1 MARPRRPLGAGW
13 VPGPGVGPR
22 SLRPRLGKGGHAP
35 PTHRGGVGAAG
46 LRLDRREACEV
57 QRDRPVQG
65 RRRGGSGRG
74 TDVARGGIAARGAA
88 SGRPGARIGDGIRR
102 LLSIPRRPGG
112 WDPRRRDRGHPAR
125 RLAQG
130 PRCHRGGR
138 CGGHRDGAHRPA
150 PLQALITMSRRF
162 GEEGRELSYGTYLK
176 VPELLALRQ
185 RLSKEH
191 DELLFIVAHQAYEL
205 WFKVIL
211 FELEA
216 VRDFIDADDVFTA
229 RHLLH
234 RVCVIEKLL
243 VEQIEVLE
251 TMSPQDFLAFRS
263 KLAPASGFQ
272 SVQFREIEFLS
283 GLKEPKYVALL
294 EATPEEM
301 ARLQRRLEEPSV
313 DDSFRALVKRR
324 GAPSILEVFR
334 DRERHGD
341 LFDLCEALLDH
352 DETFAHWRARHVL
365 MVERQIGSKTG
376 TGGSSGARYLR
387 GTLGKRFYP
396 ELWEVRSQL

>member
-1 MARPRRPLGAGW
+1 
-13 VPGPGVGPR
+13 
-22 SLRPRLGKGGHAP
+22 
-35 PTHRGGVGAAG
+35 
-46 LRLDRREACEV
+46 
-57 QRDRPVQG
+57 
-65 RRRGGSGRG
+65 
-74 TDVARGGIAARGAA
+74 
-88 SGRPGARIGDGIRR
+88 
-102 LLSIPRRPGG
+102 
-112 WDPRRRDRGHPAR
+112 
-125 RLAQG
+125 
-130 PRCHRGGR
+130 
-138 CGGHRDGAHRPA
+138 
-150 PLQALITMSRRF
+150 MSRRF

-176 VPELLALRQ
+176 VPELLALQQ

-272 SVQFREIEFLS
+272 SVQYREIEFLS
-283 GLKEPKYVALL
+283 GLKEPKYVARL
-294 EATPEEM
+294 EASDDEK
-301 ARLQRRLEEPSV
+301 ARLQRRLDETTV
-313 DDSFRALVKRR
+313 DDAFRALVERR
-324 GAPSILEVFR
+324 GSPSLLEIFR
-334 DRERHGD
+334 DRQRHGD
-341 LFDLCEALLDH
+341 LFDLAEALLDH

-365 MVERQIGSKTG
+365 MVERQIGGKTG
-376 TGGSSGARYLR
+376 TGGSTGVQYLR
-387 GTLGKRFYP
+387 TTLDKRFYP

>member
-1 MARPRRPLGAGW
+1 
-13 VPGPGVGPR
+13 
-22 SLRPRLGKGGHAP
+22 
-35 PTHRGGVGAAG
+35 
-46 LRLDRREACEV
+46 
-57 QRDRPVQG
+57 
-65 RRRGGSGRG
+65 
-74 TDVARGGIAARGAA
+74 
-88 SGRPGARIGDGIRR
+88 
-102 LLSIPRRPGG
+102 
-112 WDPRRRDRGHPAR
+112 
-125 RLAQG
+125 
-130 PRCHRGGR
+130 
-138 CGGHRDGAHRPA
+138 
-150 PLQALITMSRRF
+150 MSQRF

-176 VPELLALRQ
+176 VPELLQLQ
-185 RLSKEH
+185 QGLSREH
-191 DELLFIVAHQAYEL
+191 DELLFIVAHQVYEL
-205 WFKVIL
+205 WFKVVL

-216 VRDFIDADDVFTA
+216 TRDRIDADDVFFA
-229 RHLLH
+229 RHHLR
-234 RVCVIEKLL
+234 RVYVIEKLL

-301 ARLQRRLEEPSV
+301 ARLRRRLEEPSV

-387 GTLGKRFYP
+387 GTLDKRFYP